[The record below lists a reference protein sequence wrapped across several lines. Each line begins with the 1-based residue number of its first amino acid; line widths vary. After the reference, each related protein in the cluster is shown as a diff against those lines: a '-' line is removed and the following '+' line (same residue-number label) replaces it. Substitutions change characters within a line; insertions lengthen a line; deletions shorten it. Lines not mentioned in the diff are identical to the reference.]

1 MLKLEIV
8 FFLLNIV
15 IWALPNNNVIYKTPK
30 YPNETSINKDKPV
43 PFLSNVPIKTMEE
56 KIINIPVIY
65 ISDFEGRFINIDK
78 TQKNSYY
85 NLLGKIKYYQNILP
99 LINKWET
106 PITLNNGAS
115 FWPSISIKFLLQQP
129 KGIDFVY
136 SLLNENHFNIINIGK
151 KDFYTPY
158 NIMKKLSKNKNIL
171 RLPFLSSNMNCSNAQ
186 DLPICKLTQD
196 RKYKILKINNV
207 KIGIISIVSPTV
219 IKKAFYKSIKNMNI
233 LSEVKET
240 NKLAK
245 YLKEKKGVDLVIL
258 LAQIEDRETSPK
270 KTMNLSEKLKNI
282 DLIISNAENTR
293 LIRRYNN
300 DIYIIGTNPDRYT
313 PNLLLLKIKKINNK
327 FQIENIE
334 NLNKKFKYKAKV
346 SIIFKKILD
355 NYKKEYFKK
364 YDLPINNM
372 KIKALSFKVFYNFIL
387 KLMIMKTNS
396 EIAIINEANFNNKSF
411 PINRLT
417 YDTIERSITYNN
429 KIASFKMKGKLLK
442 KFLKKNNDKLLFANI
457 NFGKNIKINGRNII
471 DKKKYKIATT
481 EFIVN
486 GGDGFLKDEFFIKKK
501 KYYDKIK
508 DIFKNYL
515 KKEKFKKKNSSFD
528 PNTEFED
535 LSKRFLW
542 EFYSNLG
549 IYYIKNDISNDSIYN
564 KPNFDTTPT
573 ELLKLDSNINLIG
586 SSKYHIIE
594 NRFELHYYQSNEN
607 NTKFTE
613 SNDTISY
620 AFNYKSNYF
629 KMNNQNNILIPL
641 PFLESKLNSELTKPK
656 IEKKHYFELFFST
669 GVSFLSSDNKF
680 EFKLGLQGSKDFRKD
695 DDILLGSIIGYNLN
709 NYEVKNLD
717 IPIKITSKFD
727 YFLGFNQTNIVNFLL
742 NINIPILGFFH
753 FSTKID
759 SYAYKE
765 KEKDWSYSYNLFFGI
780 NMIYNNWF

>member
-1 MLKLEIV
+1 MIKLVISL
-8 FFLLNIV
+8 FLLNIIV
-15 IWALPNNNVIYKTPK
+15 WALPNSDVTHQISKSPDH
-30 YPNETSINKDKPV
+30 SMDKAIPY
-43 PFLSNVPIKTMEE
+43 STGITTQARGEKE
-56 KIINIPVIY
+56 KIINIPIIY

-99 LINKWET
+99 LINNWEK

-136 SLLNENHFNIINIGK
+136 SLLKENNFDIINIGK

-158 NIMKKLSKNKNIL
+158 NIMKKLSQNKKIMS
-171 RLPFLSSNMNCSNAQ
+171 LPFLSSNMNCTNSQN
-186 DLPICKLTQD
+186 LPLCKLTKN
-196 RKYKILKINNV
+196 RKYRILKINNV
-207 KIGIISIVSPTV
+207 KIGIISVVSHT
-219 IKKAFYKSIKNMNI
+219 IMKKAFYKSIKNMNI
-233 LSEVKET
+233 LPEIKQT

-245 YLKEKKGVDLVIL
+245 YLKEKKGVDVIIL
-258 LAQIEDRETSPK
+258 LAQVEDKETSPK

-300 DIYIIGTNPDRYT
+300 DIYIIGANPDRYT

-327 FQIENIE
+327 FQIKNIE
-334 NLNKKFKYKAKV
+334 NLNKKFKYKSKV
-346 SIIFKKILD
+346 SIIFKKILE
-355 NYKKEYFKK
+355 NYRKQYFKK

-372 KIKALSFKVFYNFIL
+372 KIKSLSFKTFYSFIL

-396 EIAIINEANFNNKSF
+396 EIAMINEGNFNNKPF
-411 PINRLT
+411 PINKLT
-417 YDTIERSITYNN
+417 YDTIEKSITYNN
-429 KIASFKMKGKLLK
+429 KIASFRIKGKLLK
-442 KFLKKNNDKLLFANI
+442 KFLKKNKNKLLFTNI

-471 DKKKYKIATT
+471 DKKKYKVVTT

-486 GGDGFLKDEFFIKKK
+486 GGDGFFKDEFFIKKK
-501 KYYDKIK
+501 KYYGRIK
-508 DIFKNYL
+508 NIFKNYL
-515 KKEKFKKKNSSFD
+515 KKEKFKKKNSFFNPSI
-528 PNTEFED
+528 EFED

-549 IYYIKNDISNDSIYN
+549 IYYIKNDVSNDSVYS
-564 KPNFDTTPT
+564 KPRFDTTPT

-607 NTKFTE
+607 NTEFME

-629 KMNNQNNILIPL
+629 KINNQNNILIPL

-656 IEKKHYFELFFST
+656 IEEKHYFELFFSS
-669 GVSFLSSDNKF
+669 GISFLSSDNKF

-709 NYEVKNLD
+709 NYEIKSLD
-717 IPIKITSKFD
+717 IPIKITSKLD
-727 YFLGFNQTNIVNFLL
+727 YFLGFNQTNIANFLF

-765 KEKDWSYSYNLFFGI
+765 KEKNWSYSYNLFFGI